1 MLSPVLFTVA
11 IVATLAAVAV
21 FVRGAVQIYRK
32 LAAGQPSPGRLSPVG
47 RRLGNTI
54 TEILSHRRFT
64 ARPLVRVAHWLVMM
78 SFILIAPTLG
88 LAYVQVLNPL
98 AELPLIGGWVLWQWL
113 LEFIS
118 VAGGAAIVVLFAIR
132 LGHRSDPEDAE
143 GARDWRSRFFGST
156 RWQAYFV
163 EAVIAIVIAC
173 VLVMHSFTAALLN
186 TDAAT
191 AAAGTWVHFPLT
203 SWTAGVL
210 AGWSPTAL
218 AAVISVTAAV
228 KILVSMLWL
237 AVIGYSVTM
246 SVAWHRFL
254 GVLNVYARREL
265 DGSAALGAAE
275 PMLVAGTPFD
285 IRDIDDLDED
295 ATFGVG
301 TIEEFGWKSLL
312 DFASCTECGRCQDLC
327 PAWNTGKPLSPKLFT
342 LALRDHAAGRSHSAD
357 LGAALT
363 SSQVAGTADEG
374 LIGLVI
380 NPDTLWSCTT
390 CGACV
395 DQCPVDIEHVDHI
408 LDLRRHEVMVAS
420 EFPEEFNSL
429 FANLESKG
437 NPWGLP
443 ARDRMDWAKGLDF
456 TVPVLGKDVATAD
469 EVDTVL
475 WVGCAGAFDE
485 KAKRTTA
492 AVAELLQLAG
502 VKFAVLG
509 QAETCCGDAARRAG
523 NEATY
528 QGLAVENIET
538 FAEYGVKQ
546 IVATCAHCLN
556 SLSREYSQLGGDY
569 RVEHHTQLLNR
580 LIRGGQLNLVA
591 PPEDDRVQITYHD
604 PCYLGRHNQE
614 FDAPRELLA
623 GLGEAEVIEMEHH
636 ASTSLCCGG
645 GGARMW
651 TEETLGTRIN
661 SARMDEAV
669 ATGAATV
676 ATACPYCAI
685 MLGDAAAARDE
696 APQVTDVAHLVLAG
710 VKRGLDSAQPRKD
723 EPA

>member
-1 MLSPVLFTVA
+1 
-11 IVATLAAVAV
+11 
-21 FVRGAVQIYRK
+21 
-32 LAAGQPSPGRLSPVG
+32 
-47 RRLGNTI
+47 
-54 TEILSHRRFT
+54 
-64 ARPLVRVAHWLVMM
+64 
-78 SFILIAPTLG
+78 
-88 LAYVQVLNPL
+88 
-98 AELPLIGGWVLWQWL
+98 
-113 LEFIS
+113 
-118 VAGGAAIVVLFAIR
+118 
-132 LGHRSDPEDAE
+132 
-143 GARDWRSRFFGST
+143 
-156 RWQAYFV
+156 
-163 EAVIAIVIAC
+163 
-173 VLVMHSFTAALLN
+173 MHY
-186 TDAAT
+186 
-191 AAAGTWVHFPLT
+191 PLT
-203 SWTAGVL
+203 SWVGGAL
-210 AGWSPTAL
+210 AGWSPETL
-218 AAVISVTAAV
+218 AGVITVTAAV

-237 AVIGYSVTM
+237 GVIGYSVTM

-265 DGSAALGAAE
+265 DGSAALGAAA
-275 PMLVAGTPFD
+275 PMLVAGKLFD

-301 TIEEFGWKSLL
+301 KIEEFGWKSLL

-342 LALRDHAAGRSHSAD
+342 LALRDHAAGRDHSAD
-357 LGAALT
+357 VASALSSSGAAG
-363 SSQVAGTADEG
+363 SDSASEG
-374 LIGLVI
+374 LVGLVI

-420 EFPEEFNSL
+420 DFPEEFNSL
-429 FANLESKG
+429 FANLETKG

-456 TVPVLGKDVATAD
+456 SVPVLGKDLASAE
-469 EVDTVL
+469 EVDTLL

-492 AVAELLQLAG
+492 AVAELLHLAG

-556 SLSREYSQLGGDY
+556 ALSREYSQLGGAY
-569 RVEHHTQLLNR
+569 RVEHHTQVLNR
-580 LIRGGQLNLVA
+580 LIRAGQLNLVE
-591 PPEDDRVQITYHD
+591 PPEQEKVQITYHD

-623 GLGEAEVIEMEHH
+623 GLGEADLVEMEHH
-636 ASTSLCCGG
+636 AATSLCCGG

-651 TEETLGTRIN
+651 TEEKLGTRIN

-685 MLGDAAAARDE
+685 MLSDAGAARDE

-723 EPA
+723 EQA